1 MDPCMAAR
9 GGYRVLAASELRKR
23 PEGDAMP
30 APSIPRSFPVRS
42 YERPVDT
49 NVLAVRWRD
58 HSDWRARDELFDRF
72 LPLARRLARRY
83 DRPHEPF
90 DDLMQVASVGLLG
103 AIDRFDPERGVAF
116 VAFAIPTI
124 LGELK
129 RYFRATGW
137 SAHVP
142 RAAQETALRID
153 RAIEEITA
161 ASGHGP
167 GVCQLAEY
175 LEESAEDV
183 LIGLDAR
190 AAHYATSLDAPLAAS
205 DADDPTSL
213 MDTLG
218 REDGRYGLVD
228 MTASLGAA
236 IARLPYLERAALRP
250 RLERNLKQAEIAH
263 ELGCSQMQ
271 VSRLQRRAAERLRE
285 MTAGGGD

>member
-1 MDPCMAAR
+1 MRSNDP
-9 GGYRVLAASELRKR
+9 L
-23 PEGDAMP
+23 
-30 APSIPRSFPVRS
+30 
-42 YERPVDT
+42 VDT
-49 NVLAVRWRD
+49 NVLAARWRV
-58 HSDWRARDELFDRF
+58 HSDWTARDALYERF
-72 LPLARRLARRY
+72 LPMARRLARRY

-103 AIDRFDPERGVAF
+103 AIDRFDPERGIAF
-116 VAFAIPTI
+116 SAFAIPTI

-153 RAIEEITA
+153 RAIDEITV
-161 ASGHGP
+161 ASGRGP
-167 GVCQLAEY
+167 SVYQLAEY
-175 LEESAEDV
+175 LEVSAEEI
-183 LIGLDAR
+183 LLGLDAR
-190 AAHYATSLDAPLAAS
+190 SAHYAASLDAPLANADPD
-205 DADDPTSL
+205 DAISL

-218 REDGRYGLVD
+218 SDDGRYGVVE

-236 IARLPYLERAALRP
+236 IAQLPYLERRALQP
-250 RLERNLKQAEIAH
+250 RLERNLKQAEIAQ

-285 MTAGGGD
+285 LTANGGE